1 MIQDILPHVY
11 DNSFPH
17 RRAPRPDDYVF
28 FQRNEKEMLI
38 KEENGEIRF
47 PTVAEAGSEG
57 LYFAFLIDDKAFF
70 VGPERGTADPGLDGF
85 VYTDQGKFRN
95 AKPKYL
101 AFAGITGM
109 QLIRWLISEQYCGC
123 CGTKLEES
131 SWERAFV
138 CPKCGKTTYP
148 RLMPAVIVGVVHRGR
163 ILVTAYADRPGR
175 GFALIAGFTELGE
188 TVEETV
194 HREVLEEVGL
204 KVRNL
209 RYYKSQPWSFSDTVL
224 LGFFCELDG
233 EAEEVKLDKNELKEA
248 RWLSPEELPDRTGEA
263 SMTAEMM
270 QRFKEGRVSF

>member
-1 MIQDILPHVY
+1 MIQDIFLHVY

-38 KEENGEIRF
+38 KEENGDIRF
-47 PTVAEAGSEG
+47 PTVAEAGADG

-70 VGPERGTADPGLDGF
+70 VGPERGTADPGLEGF

-95 AKPKYL
+95 AKPKHL

-148 RLMPAVIVGVVHRGR
+148 RLMPAVIVGVIHRGR
-163 ILVTAYADRPGR
+163 ILVTAYADRPSR

-204 KVRNL
+204 KVKNL

-224 LGFFCELDG
+224 MGFFCELDG

-270 QRFKEGRVSF
+270 QRFKEGFIPC